1 MNNKIKSLI
10 FIIFLIVSIQILLL
24 INNRQKTSFRYFIW
38 NIQEVT
44 IGRLII
50 ISFFSGLLTSSLLNK
65 TLSNNIISKPI
76 FTDDDKTNDDVDYSV
91 KNEDNYGSNE
101 IAPERDLRDPQ
112 PTISVNY
119 RVIKN
124 NGENE
129 LKDSNQA
136 INNSQYDDDW
146 NNNCLLY
153 TSPSPRDS

>member
-1 MNNKIKSLI
+1 MNNKKTKLI
-10 FIIFLIVSIQILLL
+10 LIVFLILSIQILLL

-44 IGRLII
+44 IGRLIF
-50 ISFFSGLLTSSLLNK
+50 ISFISGLFMSSILNT
-65 TLSNNIISKPI
+65 TLSDNIRTKTISESDDKR
-76 FTDDDKTNDDVDYSV
+76 TDDNDYPD
-91 KNEDNYGSNE
+91 DNDE
-101 IAPERDLRDPQ
+101 QFDIAPERDLREPQ

-129 LKDSNQA
+129 LKDSNQT

-146 NNNCLLY
+146 NNNG
-153 TSPSPRDS
+153 SEW

>member
-1 MNNKIKSLI
+1 MNNKKKNLILI
-10 FIIFLIVSIQILLL
+10 FIVVSIQILLL
-24 INNRQKTSFRYFIW
+24 VNNKQKTSFRYFIW
-38 NIQEVT
+38 KIQEVS
-44 IGRLII
+44 IGRLIL
-50 ISFFSGLLTSSLLNK
+50 ISFVSGLFISSLLNK

-76 FTDDDKTNDDVDYSV
+76 FTDDDKTNDDVEYSV

-129 LKDSNQA
+129 LKDRNQI
-136 INNSQYDDDW
+136 INNSQNDDDW
-146 NNNCLLY
+146 NSNN
-153 TSPSPRDS
+153 SEW